1 MLTVMTA
8 VTAIVLYGDDSQ
20 DETDDDI
27 DSASAADDDVDD
39 YMKMEMA
46 VIVTLLRAL
55 NIT

>member
-1 MLTVMTA
+1 MLTVMSA

-39 YMKMEMA
+39 YIKMEMA